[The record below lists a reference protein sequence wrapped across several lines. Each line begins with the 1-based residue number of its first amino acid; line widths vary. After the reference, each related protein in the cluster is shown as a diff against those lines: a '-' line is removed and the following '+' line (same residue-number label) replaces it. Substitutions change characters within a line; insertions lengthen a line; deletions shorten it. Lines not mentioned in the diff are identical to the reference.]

1 MKHIFLLI
9 ALFFVAGAVFAQN
22 VAFSSTDLDGN
33 EVTDAIFSEVDVTVV
48 NVWGTFCPPCIRE
61 MPELAEWQKAMPKNV
76 QIIGIVCD
84 VTSADNAK
92 GVSSAKTIL
101 KKAGATF
108 TNVIASESLAQ
119 LLNGI
124 QFVPTTFLVD
134 KNGDRVGDMIVGA
147 QVAKYKKAVEDYLA
161 KN

>member
-1 MKHIFLLI
+1 MKQILLSI
-9 ALFFVAGAVFAQN
+9 TLLFVGMAVFAQN
-22 VAFSSTDLDGN
+22 VAFSSADLDGN
-33 EVTDAIFSEVDVTVV
+33 KITDEIFSNADVTVV

-61 MPELAEWQKAMPKNV
+61 MPELAAWQKSMPKNV

-84 VTSADNAK
+84 VTSSGDKRGVSNAK
-92 GVSSAKTIL
+92 AIL
-101 KKAGATF
+101 KRAGATF
-108 TNVIASESLAQ
+108 TNIVADESLST

-134 KNGDRVGDMIVGA
+134 KNGGIVGEMIVGA

-161 KN
+161 KK

>member
-1 MKHIFLLI
+1 MKHIFLSI
-9 ALFFVAGAVFAQN
+9 ALLFAAAAMFAQS

-33 EVTDAIFSEVDVTVV
+33 KITDAIFSEADVTVV

-61 MPELAEWQKAMPKNV
+61 MPELAAWQKAMPKNV

-92 GVSSAKTIL
+92 GISSAKTIL

-119 LLNGI
+119 LLDGI

-134 KNGDRVGDMIVGA
+134 KNGNIIGDMIVGA

-161 KN
+161 KR

>member
-1 MKHIFLLI
+1 MKHIFLSI
-9 ALFFVAGAVFAQN
+9 ALLLAGAAVFAQS
-22 VAFSSTDLDGN
+22 VSFSSADLDKNKITN
-33 EVTDAIFSEVDVTVV
+33 EIFSAADVTVV

-61 MPELAEWQKAMPKNV
+61 MPELAEWQKSMPKNV

-84 VTSADNAK
+84 VNSIDDAKGISNAK
-92 GVSSAKTIL
+92 AIL

-108 TNVIASESLAQ
+108 PNVIANQSLAQ
-119 LLNGI
+119 FLNGI

-134 KNGDRVGDMIVGA
+134 KNGNIVGDMIVGA

-161 KN
+161 KK